1 MKDKILLGIGA
12 LLVLLALVKPDISG
26 FISGGGSSSN
36 SVYVQTIDKESQSL
50 VKPIIQALKNGPSN
64 RKEDGKKLASLFSD
78 IATLIEIDGDD
89 LVINNTEEIKQAN
102 IIAGKMLKLD
112 LKNRYPDLGTECTKY
127 LQSVIGDDNIPLDT
141 SLRAKSAQ
149 AFRGIAWAC
158 YEGSK

>member
-12 LLVLLALVKPDISG
+12 LLILVALAKPDISG
-26 FISGGGSSSN
+26 FIPSGGSN
-36 SVYVQTIDKESQSL
+36 NLVTVQTIDKESQTL
-50 VKPIIQALKNGPSN
+50 VKPIIDALKSGPSN

-89 LVINNTEEIKQAN
+89 VVINNTEEIKQAN
-102 IIAGKMLKLD
+102 VIAGKMLKLD
-112 LKNRYPDLGTECTKY
+112 IKDRYPNLSVECTKY

-141 SLRAKSAQ
+141 ALRAKSVQ